1 MFILFRPCSL
11 LIGRCHSFPCS
22 VHWII
27 SSNILDGGCVTAKRS
42 SRASRRCHVVISG
55 CSSETVCTCDSGT
68 LKIPRGSPPKI
79 SVFPACLKYT
89 ECQTFMLHMRK
100 TAKFPAE
107 PSTKNFFRQMSIM
120 LCLWLVWAHTQ
131 YIQKYSFK
139 SHFIIEQCNK
149 EGNF

>member
-1 MFILFRPCSL
+1 MSFWDFCMQILLLYPRSFSIYNWSKLSLVHYLKQVEYNIMFILFRPCSL

-42 SRASRRCHVVISG
+42 SRASRRCHIVISG

-79 SVFPACLKYT
+79 SVFPGCLK
-89 ECQTFMLHMRK
+89 LHR
-100 TAKFPAE
+100 
-107 PSTKNFFRQMSIM
+107 MSN
-120 LCLWLVWAHTQ
+120 T
-131 YIQKYSFK
+131 
-139 SHFIIEQCNK
+139 
-149 EGNF
+149 